1 MDDDFDSLG
10 STVTSGTG
18 SDDDVVLY
26 IDAMGLLLLLLLPP
40 LTLPPPKLLPQL
52 PFRCTVSVSDE
63 ST

>member
-18 SDDDVVLY
+18 SADDDDVLY
-26 IDAMGLLLLLLLPP
+26 IDAMGLLLLLLLP
-40 LTLPPPKLLPQL
+40 LTLPPRKLLPQL

>member
-18 SDDDVVLY
+18 SADDDDVLY
-26 IDAMGLLLLLLLPP
+26 IDAMGLLLLLLLP